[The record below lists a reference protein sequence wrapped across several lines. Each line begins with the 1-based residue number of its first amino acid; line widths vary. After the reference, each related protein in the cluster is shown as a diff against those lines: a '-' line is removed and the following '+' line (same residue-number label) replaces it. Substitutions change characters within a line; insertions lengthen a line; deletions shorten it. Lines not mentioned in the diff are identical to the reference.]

1 MADQPTA
8 TFPPNPVNF
17 RKPPVV
23 SVVLGVEF
31 GGPVMPEVSALA
43 DFWPRIREHFPNAEK
58 RPPLAPMAQDFDAS
72 PARTVEFRL
81 DKGPDRYWFRSQDES
96 YMVQVQENRMAFN
109 WNLTESAP
117 EYPRYQ
123 AIREKFHR
131 LYRTF
136 TEIADHRLLAA
147 NPPIWC
153 AITYTNDIIHPDS
166 TDPLSGPLGD
176 VLRFVNRPDSSVL
189 PPVEDTAISQRRL
202 IRDDADEP
210 RGRLYIEAVPTLSL
224 EQVPGYRL
232 TLRVV
237 SKPASGDAEGVFA
250 CHDQGRDLIV
260 RSFRDITTEKM
271 HELWGLQEE

>member
-1 MADQPTA
+1 MANQPTE
-8 TFPPNPVNF
+8 TFPQNPVNF
-17 RKPPVV
+17 KKPPVV

-31 GGPVMPEVSALA
+31 AGPVMPEVSVLA
-43 DFWPRIREHFPNAEK
+43 DFWAPIREQFPNAEK
-58 RPPLAPMAQDFDAS
+58 RPPLVPMAQDFDAT
-72 PARTVEFRL
+72 PTRTIEFRL
-81 DKGPDRYWFRSQDES
+81 EQGPDRYWFRSQDES
-96 YMVQVQENRMAFN
+96 YTVQVQENRMAFN
-109 WNLTESAP
+109 WNRTASNP
-117 EYPRYQ
+117 DYPRYR
-123 AIREKFHR
+123 AIREDFHK

-136 TEIADHRLLAA
+136 TEIADDQLLAA

-153 AITYTNDIIHPDS
+153 AITYTNEITHPES

-176 VLRFVNRPDSSVL
+176 VLRFVNRPDSNVL
-189 PPVEDTAISQRRL
+189 PPVEDTAIRQRRL

-210 RGRLYIEAVPTLSL
+210 KGRLYIEAVPTLTH

-260 RSFRDITTEKM
+260 KSFRDITTEKM